1 MSNQLPH
8 RPESCDTPWRIGV
21 VSSLY
26 NQLWVNGL
34 VLHFEREAKAIC
46 PKCELSFVQV
56 PGSFELPLGAQLL
69 ADSGTVDALAVFGV
83 LLEGETA
90 HATLVAQAVTQ
101 GLMQISLA
109 HRIPV
114 IHEVLLVKNVEQA
127 EKRCLEEEINRGLEA
142 ARACIRMLR
151 NTQMINSLSNSRKA

>member
-1 MSNQLPH
+1 MSNLLPP

-21 VSSLY
+21 VSSIY
-26 NQLWVNGL
+26 NPLWVNGL
-34 VLHFEREAKAIC
+34 VLHFERESKIIC
-46 PKCELSFVQV
+46 PNCKLSFVEV
-56 PGSFELPLGAQLL
+56 PGSFELPLGSQLL
-69 ADSGTVDALAVFGV
+69 ADSATVDAVVVFGV

-114 IHEVLLVKNVEQA
+114 IQEVLLVKNVEQA
-127 EKRCLEEEINRGLEA
+127 EKRCLGDDINRGTEA
-142 ARACIRMLR
+142 ARAAIRMLR
-151 NTQMINSLSNSRKA
+151 NTQMINSLSHSRKV